1 MKSLIR
7 FFRDEK
13 AATSIEYSLIATGI
27 ALAIL
32 VAVNGVGTSLNAM
45 YESVRVALN

>member
-1 MKSLIR
+1 MNSLIR
-7 FFRDEK
+7 FFRDDE
-13 AATSIEYSLIATGI
+13 ASTAIEYSLIATGI